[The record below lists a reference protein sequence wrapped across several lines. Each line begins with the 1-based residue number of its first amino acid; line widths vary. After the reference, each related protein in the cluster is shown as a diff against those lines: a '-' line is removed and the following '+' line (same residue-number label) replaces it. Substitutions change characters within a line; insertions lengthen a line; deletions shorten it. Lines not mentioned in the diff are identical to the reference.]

1 MEVIHSRLDLTAE
14 NQSPAPTLSRFRP
27 PGRTSASQPMN
38 ASELMYFFGAPLAH
52 VVDYENHL
60 RASRCEKTFR
70 EMTRGRRALGFPA
83 PFASPARPPD
93 TADAGDRP

>member
-1 MEVIHSRLDLTAE
+1 MELLQHHRMDPVTG
-14 NQSPAPTLSRFRP
+14 QYYPAPVSSRSGALNRALAVP
-27 PGRTSASQPMN
+27 AMN

-70 EMTRGRRALGFPA
+70 EMTRGRRALGFPE
-83 PFASPARPPD
+83 PLTASPPRTVNAGGRP
-93 TADAGDRP
+93 

>member
-1 MEVIHSRLDLTAE
+1 MKVIHCRLDPIAE
-14 NQSPAPTLSRFRP
+14 QQPPATTLDRAP
-27 PGRTSASQPMN
+27 ASQPMN

-70 EMTRGRRALGFPA
+70 EMTRGRRPIGFLA
-83 PFASPARPPD
+83 PLASPACPPNN
-93 TADAGDRP
+93 ADAGGRP